1 MIYVYQDTS
10 QPQLPLVAEYLESG
24 YSSLQDFA
32 VSVQSNSHVERVL
45 ATDQAITFT
54 NVYTEPSLAP
64 VLDWYREKN
73 IKSMVCIRT
82 SYQGKPNG
90 VLSLHQ
96 CDSYRNW
103 LSSEIE
109 LIEAVAAQVGI
120 AVAQASLLD
129 KETRTAA
136 QLAEQ
141 NTALQLSEAR
151 ANTKATELEQALEE
165 LQRTQAQLVQ
175 TEKMSSLGELVA
187 GVAHEINNP
196 VSFITGNI
204 NYACEYIQ
212 DLLQV
217 VNLYQQHYPEPVEVI
232 QDEVEEVDL
241 EFVIKDLP
249 NLMRSMK
256 VGADRLHEI
265 VLSLRN
271 FSRLDE
277 AEMKPVDI
285 HEGIDSTLL
294 ILKNRLKAKGESPE
308 IQVIKEY
315 GVLPL
320 VECYAGQLNQVFMN
334 LISNAIDALESKG
347 DGEQEKG
354 NSSQLDCGKNQPV
367 NQFLPTSPTI
377 KISTEAN
384 SRNWVVI
391 RIADNGAGMTEE
403 VQQKLFDPF
412 FTTKPLGKG
421 TGLGLSISYQIIVEK
436 HGGKLQCISE
446 LGQGTQFIIGM
457 PIRHPNKE
465 MV

>member
-1 MIYVYQDTS
+1 
-10 QPQLPLVAEYLESG
+10 
-24 YSSLQDFA
+24 
-32 VSVQSNSHVERVL
+32 
-45 ATDQAITFT
+45 
-54 NVYTEPSLAP
+54 
-64 VLDWYREKN
+64 
-73 IKSMVCIRT
+73 
-82 SYQGKPNG
+82 
-90 VLSLHQ
+90 
-96 CDSYRNW
+96 
-103 LSSEIE
+103 
-109 LIEAVAAQVGI
+109 
-120 AVAQASLLD
+120 
-129 KETRTAA
+129 
-136 QLAEQ
+136 
-141 NTALQLSEAR
+141 
-151 ANTKATELEQALEE
+151 
-165 LQRTQAQLVQ
+165 
-175 TEKMSSLGELVA
+175 MSSLGELVA

-347 DGEQEKG
+347 EEEKD
-354 NSSQLDCGKNQPV
+354 NSFQPNWEKNQQV
-367 NQFLPTSPTI
+367 NQSLTTAPTI
-377 KISTEAN
+377 KISTEAS
-384 SRNWVVI
+384 SRDWVVI

-436 HGGKLQCISE
+436 HGGKLQCISK
-446 LGQGTQFIIGM
+446 LGQGTQFVIGIPM
-457 PIRHPNKE
+457 RHPDKE

>member
-1 MIYVYQDTS
+1 
-10 QPQLPLVAEYLESG
+10 
-24 YSSLQDFA
+24 
-32 VSVQSNSHVERVL
+32 VQGNLHAERVL
-45 ATDQAITFT
+45 ANDQAIAFT
-54 NVYTEPSLAP
+54 NVYAEPSLATA
-64 VLDWYREKN
+64 LDWYREKN

-96 CDSYRNW
+96 CDSYRHW

-277 AEMKPVDI
+277 AEMKLADI

-347 DGEQEKG
+347 KEEKD
-354 NSSQLDCGKNQPV
+354 NSFQPNCEKNQQV
-367 NQFLPTSPTI
+367 NQCLITAPTI
-377 KISTEAN
+377 KISTEAT
-384 SRNWVVI
+384 SDNWVVI

-403 VQQKLFDPF
+403 VQKKLFDPF

-436 HGGKLQCISE
+436 HGGKLQCISK
-446 LGQGTQFIIGM
+446 LGQGTQFVIGIPM
-457 PIRHPNKE
+457 RHPDKE